1 MAYFVANCVPFH
13 VALGV
18 SDGMWIAAA
27 KPIYLGDPDYFDSVW
42 LHHGTVVCTKGGDLG
57 SVVTLAGSFLGALDI
72 DWRCQSGDWTW
83 VLCSWEGLAMN
94 RSTWLIARAIWV
106 AFAIIFLV
114 FFGLELVFR
123 VLDEAKL
130 PHTNYTAEEV
140 ALVSIFGMPR
150 RLYLDLPLM
159 VLITVATGLGGLAQ
173 SSELTV
179 LRAAGLSI
187 RRIFLKVMFV
197 LSPILVGSIIVA
209 QFGMPEAERF
219 SQALKEANVS
229 GGVKDS
235 VWTRESGRY
244 VFIVGAPDGSVRLW
258 KQIEM
263 ADSRDEIERLVTSSN
278 VRFDAE
284 QVMLSKARLLAFESV
299 QIRQQNTNLSQ
310 ATKLTERQVRWLVQN
325 PDALSLSELWDA
337 ASYLSTEGLNA
348 RAHSQL
354 FWQRLL
360 LPVTLIALALLASAT
375 AFGSTRS
382 LGMSTRV
389 FLAVL
394 LGLIFKYA
402 MDMASPAVFL
412 AGGHPSLAII
422 LPLLI
427 PLLLTPRLLR

>member
-1 MAYFVANCVPFH
+1 MAWS
-13 VALGV
+13 L
-18 SDGMWIAAA
+18 
-27 KPIYLGDPDYFDSVW
+27 
-42 LHHGTVVCTKGGDLG
+42 
-57 SVVTLAGSFLGALDI
+57 LGALGI
-72 DWRCQSGDWTW
+72 DWRCQPGDRIR
-83 VLCSWEGLAMN
+83 VLCAWEGLVVN
-94 RSTWLIARAIWV
+94 RSTWLLARAIWV
-106 AFAIIFLV
+106 SFAVVFLV

-130 PHTNYTAEEV
+130 PHANYTAKEIG
-140 ALVSIFGMPR
+140 LVSISGMPR

-159 VLITVATGLGGLAQ
+159 VLIAVAAGLGGLAQ
-173 SSELTV
+173 SSELTI

-187 RRIFLKVMFV
+187 QRIFLKIILV
-197 LSPILVGSIIVA
+197 LSPILMGSIVIA
-209 QFGMPEAERF
+209 QYGMPEAERF
-219 SQALKEANVS
+219 SQALKDANVS
-229 GGVKDS
+229 GGIRDS

-244 VFIVGAPDGSVRLW
+244 VFVEGAPDGSVRLW

-263 ADSRDEIERLVTSSN
+263 ADSRDEIERLIASSN
-278 VRFDAE
+278 VRFNAD
-284 QVMLSKARLLAFESV
+284 QVTLSKARVLAFESET
-299 QIRQQNTNLSQ
+299 IRQQTNDLTQ
-310 ATKLTERQVRWLVQN
+310 TTKLTERQVRWLVQN

-337 ASYLSTEGLNA
+337 ASYLSAEGLNA

-375 AFGSTRS
+375 AFGSMRS

-394 LGLIFKYA
+394 MGLVFKYA

>member
-1 MAYFVANCVPFH
+1 M
-13 VALGV
+13 
-18 SDGMWIAAA
+18 S
-27 KPIYLGDPDYFDSVW
+27 
-42 LHHGTVVCTKGGDLG
+42 
-57 SVVTLAGSFLGALDI
+57 
-72 DWRCQSGDWTW
+72 
-83 VLCSWEGLAMN
+83 
-94 RSTWLIARAIWV
+94 RSTWLLARAVWV
-106 AFAIIFLV
+106 SFAIVFLV

-123 VLDEAKL
+123 ILDEAKL
-130 PHTNYTAEEV
+130 PYANYTLGEIG
-140 ALVSIFGMPR
+140 LVSIFGMPR

-159 VLITVATGLGGLAQ
+159 VLIAVAAGLGGLAQ
-173 SSELTV
+173 SSELTI

-187 RRIFLKVMFV
+187 RRIFFKIILV
-197 LSPILVGSIIVA
+197 LSPILMGSIVIA
-209 QFGMPEAERF
+209 QYGMPEAERF
-219 SQALKEANVS
+219 SQALKDANVS
-229 GGVKDS
+229 GGVKDT

-244 VFIVGAPDGSVRLW
+244 VFIEGAPDGSVRLW

-263 ADSRDEIERLVTSSN
+263 AESRGEIERLIASSN
-278 VRFDAE
+278 VGFDAE
-284 QVMLSKARLLAFESV
+284 QVTLSSARVLAFEDET
-299 QIRQQNTNLSQ
+299 IRQQREDMKQ

-337 ASYLSTEGLNA
+337 ASYLSAEGLNA

-375 AFGSTRS
+375 TFGSMRS

-394 LGLIFKYA
+394 MGLVFKYA

-427 PLLLTPRLLR
+427 PLLLMPRLLR

>member
-1 MAYFVANCVPFH
+1 MVTVAWIILGAFGGSYGRRSAHWVWSAWP
-13 VALGV
+13 ALG
-18 SDGMWIAAA
+18 
-27 KPIYLGDPDYFDSVW
+27 DS
-42 LHHGTVVCTKGGDLG
+42 
-57 SVVTLAGSFLGALDI
+57 
-72 DWRCQSGDWTW
+72 
-83 VLCSWEGLAMN
+83 MN
-94 RSTWLIARAIWV
+94 RSTWLLARAIWV
-106 AFAIIFLV
+106 SFAVVFLV

-130 PHTNYTAEEV
+130 PHANYTAEEIG
-140 ALVSIFGMPR
+140 LVSISGMPR

-159 VLITVATGLGGLAQ
+159 VLIAVAAGLGGLAQ
-173 SSELTV
+173 SSELTI

-187 RRIFLKVMFV
+187 QRIFLKIILV
-197 LSPILVGSIIVA
+197 LSPILMGSIVIA
-209 QFGMPEAERF
+209 QYGMPEAERF
-219 SQALKEANVS
+219 SQALKDANVS
-229 GGVKDS
+229 GGIRDS

-244 VFIVGAPDGSVRLW
+244 VFVECAPDGSVRLW

-263 ADSRDEIERLVTSSN
+263 ADSRDEIERLIASSN
-278 VRFDAE
+278 VRFNAD
-284 QVMLSKARLLAFESV
+284 QVTLSKARVLAFESET
-299 QIRQQNTNLSQ
+299 IRQQTNDLTQ
-310 ATKLTERQVRWLVQN
+310 TTKLTERQVRWLVQN

-337 ASYLSTEGLNA
+337 ASYLSAEGLNA

-375 AFGSTRS
+375 AFGSMRS

-394 LGLIFKYA
+394 MGLVFKYA
-402 MDMASPAVFL
+402 MDMASPGVFL

>member
-1 MAYFVANCVPFH
+1 
-13 VALGV
+13 
-18 SDGMWIAAA
+18 
-27 KPIYLGDPDYFDSVW
+27 
-42 LHHGTVVCTKGGDLG
+42 
-57 SVVTLAGSFLGALDI
+57 
-72 DWRCQSGDWTW
+72 
-83 VLCSWEGLAMN
+83 MN

-106 AFAIIFLV
+106 AFAIVFLV

-130 PHTNYTAEEV
+130 PHTNYTAREV

-173 SSELTV
+173 SSELTI

-209 QFGMPEAERF
+209 QFGVPEAERF
-219 SQALKEANVS
+219 SQALKDTNVS

-244 VFIVGAPDGSVRLW
+244 VFIVGAPDGSVRSW

-263 ADSRDEIERLVTSSN
+263 TDSRDEIERLITSSN
-278 VRFDAE
+278 VRFDAD
-284 QVMLSKARLLAFESV
+284 QVTLSKARLLAFESV
-299 QIRQQNTNLSQ
+299 QIRRQTTNLSQ

-337 ASYLSTEGLNA
+337 ASYLSAEGLNA

>member
-1 MAYFVANCVPFH
+1 
-13 VALGV
+13 
-18 SDGMWIAAA
+18 
-27 KPIYLGDPDYFDSVW
+27 
-42 LHHGTVVCTKGGDLG
+42 
-57 SVVTLAGSFLGALDI
+57 
-72 DWRCQSGDWTW
+72 
-83 VLCSWEGLAMN
+83 MN
-94 RSTWLIARAIWV
+94 RSTWLLARAIW
-106 AFAIIFLV
+106 ASFAIVFLV

-123 VLDEAKL
+123 VIDEAK
-130 PHTNYTAEEV
+130 HSQVQYTWDHMI
-140 ALVSIFGMPR
+140 LVSLSGMAR

-159 VLITVATGLGGLAQ
+159 VLIAVAAGLGGLAQ
-173 SSELTV
+173 SSELTIF
-179 LRAAGLSI
+179 RAAGLSVKQ
-187 RRIFLKVMFV
+187 IFMKILLVI
-197 LSPILVGSIIVA
+197 SPILVGSIVVA

-219 SQALKEANVS
+219 SRALKDQFVP
-229 GGVKDS
+229 GDLRDS

-244 VFIVGAPDGSVRLW
+244 VFVEGAPDGSVRLW

-263 ADSRDEIERLVTSSN
+263 ADSRDEIERLIASSN
-278 VRFDAE
+278 VRFNAD
-284 QVMLSKARLLAFESV
+284 QVTLSKARVLAFESGT
-299 QIRQQNTNLSQ
+299 IRQQTNDLTQ
-310 ATKLTERQVRWLVQN
+310 TTKLTERQVRWLVQN

-337 ASYLSTEGLNA
+337 ASYLSAEGLNA

-375 AFGSTRS
+375 AFGSMRS

-394 LGLIFKYA
+394 MGLVFKYA

>member
-1 MAYFVANCVPFH
+1 M
-13 VALGV
+13 
-18 SDGMWIAAA
+18 S
-27 KPIYLGDPDYFDSVW
+27 
-42 LHHGTVVCTKGGDLG
+42 
-57 SVVTLAGSFLGALDI
+57 
-72 DWRCQSGDWTW
+72 
-83 VLCSWEGLAMN
+83 
-94 RSTWLIARAIWV
+94 RSTWLLARAIWV
-106 AFAIIFLV
+106 SFAIVFLV

-130 PHTNYTAEEV
+130 PHANYTAEEIG
-140 ALVSIFGMPR
+140 LVSIFGMPR

-159 VLITVATGLGGLAQ
+159 VLIAVAAGLGGLAQ
-173 SSELTV
+173 SSELTI

-187 RRIFLKVMFV
+187 RHIFFKIILV
-197 LSPILVGSIIVA
+197 LSPILMGSIVIA
-209 QFGMPEAERF
+209 QYGMPEAERF
-219 SQALKEANVS
+219 SQALKDANVA

-244 VFIVGAPDGSVRLW
+244 VFVEGAPDGSVRLW

-263 ADSRDEIERLVTSSN
+263 AESRDEIVRLIASSN
-278 VRFDAE
+278 VRFDVD
-284 QVMLSKARLLAFESV
+284 QVTLSEARVLTFEGEK
-299 QIRQQNTNLSQ
+299 IRQQTDDVKQ
-310 ATKLTERQVRWLVQN
+310 ATKLTVRQVRWLVQN

-337 ASYLSTEGLNA
+337 ASYLSAEGLNA

-360 LPVTLIALALLASAT
+360 LPVTLIVLAFLASAT

-394 LGLIFKYA
+394 MGLVFKYA

-412 AGGHPSLAII
+412 VGGHPSLAII

>member
-1 MAYFVANCVPFH
+1 M
-13 VALGV
+13 
-18 SDGMWIAAA
+18 S
-27 KPIYLGDPDYFDSVW
+27 
-42 LHHGTVVCTKGGDLG
+42 
-57 SVVTLAGSFLGALDI
+57 
-72 DWRCQSGDWTW
+72 
-83 VLCSWEGLAMN
+83 
-94 RSTWLIARAIWV
+94 RSTWLLARAIWIS
-106 AFAIIFLV
+106 FAIVFLV

-130 PHTNYTAEEV
+130 PHANYTAEEIG
-140 ALVSIFGMPR
+140 LVSIFGMPR

-159 VLITVATGLGGLAQ
+159 VLIAVAAGLGGLAQ
-173 SSELTV
+173 SSELTI

-187 RRIFLKVMFV
+187 RHIFFKIILV
-197 LSPILVGSIIVA
+197 LSPIWMGSIVIA
-209 QFGMPEAERF
+209 QYGMPEAERF
-219 SQALKEANVS
+219 SQALKGANVA

-244 VFIVGAPDGSVRLW
+244 VFVVGAPDGSVRLW

-263 ADSRDEIERLVTSSN
+263 AESRDEIVHLIASSN
-278 VRFDAE
+278 VRFDVD
-284 QVMLSKARLLAFESV
+284 QVTLSEARVLTFEGEK
-299 QIRQQNTNLSQ
+299 IRHQMDDMKQ
-310 ATKLTERQVRWLVQN
+310 ATKLTGRQVRWLVQN

-337 ASYLSTEGLNA
+337 ASYLSAEGLNA

-360 LPVTLIALALLASAT
+360 LPVTLIALAFLASAT
-375 AFGSTRS
+375 AFGSMRS

-394 LGLIFKYA
+394 MGLVFKYA

>member
-1 MAYFVANCVPFH
+1 MAWS
-13 VALGV
+13 L
-18 SDGMWIAAA
+18 
-27 KPIYLGDPDYFDSVW
+27 
-42 LHHGTVVCTKGGDLG
+42 
-57 SVVTLAGSFLGALDI
+57 LGALGI
-72 DWRCQSGDWTW
+72 DWRCQSGDWIG
-83 VLCSWEGLAMN
+83 VFCSWERVAMS
-94 RSTWLIARAIWV
+94 RSTWLLARAVWV
-106 AFAIIFLV
+106 SFAIVFLV

-123 VLDEAKL
+123 ILDEAKL
-130 PHTNYTAEEV
+130 PYANYTLGEIG
-140 ALVSIFGMPR
+140 LVSIFGMPR

-159 VLITVATGLGGLAQ
+159 VLIAVAAGLGGLAQ
-173 SSELTV
+173 SSELTI

-187 RRIFLKVMFV
+187 RRIFFKIILV
-197 LSPILVGSIIVA
+197 LSPILTGSIVIA
-209 QFGMPEAERF
+209 QYGMPEAERF
-219 SQALKEANVS
+219 SQALKDANVS
-229 GGVKDS
+229 GGVKDT

-244 VFIVGAPDGSVRLW
+244 VFIEGAPDGSVRLW

-263 ADSRDEIERLVTSSN
+263 AESRGEIERLIASSN
-278 VRFDAE
+278 VGFDAE
-284 QVMLSKARLLAFESV
+284 QVTLSTARVLAFEDET
-299 QIRQQNTNLSQ
+299 IRQQTEDMKQ

-337 ASYLSTEGLNA
+337 ASYLSAEGLNA

-375 AFGSTRS
+375 TFGSMRS

-394 LGLIFKYA
+394 MGLVFKYA
-402 MDMASPAVFL
+402 MDIASPAVFL

>member
-1 MAYFVANCVPFH
+1 
-13 VALGV
+13 
-18 SDGMWIAAA
+18 
-27 KPIYLGDPDYFDSVW
+27 
-42 LHHGTVVCTKGGDLG
+42 
-57 SVVTLAGSFLGALDI
+57 
-72 DWRCQSGDWTW
+72 
-83 VLCSWEGLAMN
+83 MN
-94 RSTWLIARAIWV
+94 RSTWLIVRTIWV
-106 AFAIIFLV
+106 AFAIVFLV

-130 PHTNYTAEEV
+130 PHTNYTADEI

-159 VLITVATGLGGLAQ
+159 VLIAVAAGLGGLAQ
-173 SSELTV
+173 SSELTI
-179 LRAAGLSI
+179 LRAAGLSV
-187 RRIFLKVMFV
+187 RRIFLKVTFV

-209 QFGMPEAERF
+209 QFGMPEAERL
-219 SQALKEANVS
+219 SQALKDANVS

-244 VFIVGAPDGSVRLW
+244 VFIEGAPDGSVRLW

-263 ADSRDEIERLVTSSN
+263 ADSRDAIERLISSSN

-284 QVMLSKARLLAFESV
+284 KVTLSQARLLAFESN
-299 QIRQQNTNLSQ
+299 QIRQQTNNLSQ

-337 ASYLSTEGLNA
+337 ASYLSAEGLNA

-360 LPVTLIALALLASAT
+360 LPVTLVALALLASAT
-375 AFGSTRS
+375 AFGSMRS

-394 LGLIFKYA
+394 LGLVFKYA

>member
-1 MAYFVANCVPFH
+1 MNTLLA
-13 VALGV
+13 
-18 SDGMWIAAA
+18 
-27 KPIYLGDPDYFDSVW
+27 SVW
-42 LHHGTVVCTKGGDLG
+42 
-57 SVVTLAGSFLGALDI
+57 
-72 DWRCQSGDWTW
+72 
-83 VLCSWEGLAMN
+83 
-94 RSTWLIARAIWV
+94 
-106 AFAIIFLV
+106 
-114 FFGLELVFR
+114 
-123 VLDEAKL
+123 
-130 PHTNYTAEEV
+130 
-140 ALVSIFGMPR
+140 
-150 RLYLDLPLM
+150 
-159 VLITVATGLGGLAQ
+159 
-173 SSELTV
+173 
-179 LRAAGLSI
+179 
-187 RRIFLKVMFV
+187 
-197 LSPILVGSIIVA
+197 
-209 QFGMPEAERF
+209 
-219 SQALKEANVS
+219 ALKEANVS

-278 VRFDAE
+278 VQFDAE

>member
-1 MAYFVANCVPFH
+1 
-13 VALGV
+13 
-18 SDGMWIAAA
+18 
-27 KPIYLGDPDYFDSVW
+27 
-42 LHHGTVVCTKGGDLG
+42 
-57 SVVTLAGSFLGALDI
+57 
-72 DWRCQSGDWTW
+72 
-83 VLCSWEGLAMN
+83 MN
-94 RSTWLIARAIWV
+94 RSTWLIVRTIWV
-106 AFAIIFLV
+106 AFAIVFLV

-130 PHTNYTAEEV
+130 PHTNYTADEI

-159 VLITVATGLGGLAQ
+159 VLIAVAAGLGGLAQ
-173 SSELTV
+173 SSELTI

-209 QFGMPEAERF
+209 QFGMPEAERL
-219 SQALKEANVS
+219 SQALKDANVS

-244 VFIVGAPDGSVRLW
+244 VFIEGAPDGSVRLW

-263 ADSRDEIERLVTSSN
+263 ADSRNAIERLIASSN
-278 VRFDAE
+278 VRFDAN
-284 QVMLSKARLLAFESV
+284 QVTLSKARLLAFESN
-299 QIRQQNTNLSQ
+299 QIRQQTNNLSQ

-337 ASYLSTEGLNA
+337 ASYLSAEGLNA

-360 LPVTLIALALLASAT
+360 LPVTLVALALLASAT
-375 AFGSTRS
+375 AFGSMRS

-394 LGLIFKYA
+394 LGLVFKYA

>member
-1 MAYFVANCVPFH
+1 
-13 VALGV
+13 
-18 SDGMWIAAA
+18 
-27 KPIYLGDPDYFDSVW
+27 
-42 LHHGTVVCTKGGDLG
+42 
-57 SVVTLAGSFLGALDI
+57 
-72 DWRCQSGDWTW
+72 
-83 VLCSWEGLAMN
+83 MN
-94 RSTWLIARAIWV
+94 RSTWLLARAIWV
-106 AFAIIFLV
+106 SFAVVFLV

-130 PHTNYTAEEV
+130 PHANYTAEEIG
-140 ALVSIFGMPR
+140 LVSISGMPR

-159 VLITVATGLGGLAQ
+159 VLIAVAAGLGGLAQ
-173 SSELTV
+173 SSELTI

-187 RRIFLKVMFV
+187 QRIFLKIILV
-197 LSPILVGSIIVA
+197 LSPILVGSIVIA
-209 QFGMPEAERF
+209 QYGMPEAERF
-219 SQALKEANVS
+219 SQALKDANVS
-229 GGVKDS
+229 GGIRDS

-244 VFIVGAPDGSVRLW
+244 VFVEGAPDGSVRLW

-263 ADSRDEIERLVTSSN
+263 ADSRDEIERLIASSN
-278 VRFDAE
+278 VRFDAD
-284 QVMLSKARLLAFESV
+284 QVTLSKARVLAFESET
-299 QIRQQNTNLSQ
+299 IRQQTNDLTQ
-310 ATKLTERQVRWLVQN
+310 TTKLTERQVRWLVQN

-337 ASYLSTEGLNA
+337 ASYLSAEGLNA

-375 AFGSTRS
+375 AFGSMRS

-394 LGLIFKYA
+394 MGLVFKYA